1 MSDQELIAQIRGGDK
16 ESMQTLIERY
26 YDDIYRFIRYKC
38 GNADLSYD
46 LTQETFLRFI
56 RYFHSYVEKGTF
68 RSYLFRIAM
77 NVINDHFH
85 HMRERDMQLLEEEN
99 IRDAVSVSEDIHE
112 RMLVEHL
119 LAQLPSYQRDVLVL
133 KYQYGLKARE
143 IACIVNE
150 KVPTVKS
157 RIRQGLA
164 RLREIMREEERG

>member
-85 HMRERDMQLLEEEN
+85 HMRERCAGAEISIWAEG
-99 IRDAVSVSEDIHE
+99 
-112 RMLVEHL
+112 
-119 LAQLPSYQRDVLVL
+119 QRD
-133 KYQYGLKARE
+133 RMH
-143 IACIVNE
+143 
-150 KVPTVKS
+150 
-157 RIRQGLA
+157 RQ
-164 RLREIMREEERG
+164 